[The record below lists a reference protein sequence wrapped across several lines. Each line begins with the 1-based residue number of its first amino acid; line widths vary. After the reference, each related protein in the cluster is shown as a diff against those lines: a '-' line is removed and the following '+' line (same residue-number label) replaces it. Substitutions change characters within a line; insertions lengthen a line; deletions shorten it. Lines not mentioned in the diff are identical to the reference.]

1 MNQVRAEKVIKP
13 LMAVVITGIF
23 LGIYVM
29 IPAFYSTLWQLMVS
43 RDIQGLSAYIASF
56 GSAAVLL
63 MILLIVLTN
72 MTGLPSVQFVTVNGI
87 LFGLLPGIVISW
99 IGQVAGN
106 VLAFVVMRYVFRRT
120 ARRLVARSR
129 FIARLN
135 RHITA
140 RTAFF
145 LRAIPYSP
153 NFAITA
159 LCALSRIGFTEHGI
173 ATIAGKF
180 LAICIEVWMGYGLIR
195 LDWHDLRLAAVA
207 VLLMMIFMGYK
218 WYVWKHK
225 N

>member
-13 LMAVVITGIF
+13 LMAVVIAGIF

-29 IPAFYSTLWQLMVS
+29 IPAFYSTLWQLTVS

-63 MILLIVLTN
+63 MILLIILTN

-195 LDWHDLRLAAVA
+195 LDSHALRLAVAA

>member
-195 LDWHDLRLAAVA
+195 FDWLDLRLAAAA

>member
-29 IPAFYSTLWQLMVS
+29 IPAFYSTLWQLTVS

-106 VLAFVVMRYVFRRT
+106 VLAFAVMRYVFRRT

-195 LDWHDLRLAAVA
+195 FDWHDLRLAAVA

>member
-29 IPAFYSTLWQLMVS
+29 IPAFYSTLWQLTVS

-120 ARRLVARSR
+120 LQPGQPSSCGPFPIRPILP
-129 FIARLN
+129 
-135 RHITA
+135 
-140 RTAFF
+140 
-145 LRAIPYSP
+145 LRP
-153 NFAITA
+153 
-159 LCALSRIGFTEHGI
+159 CAP
-173 ATIAGKF
+173 
-180 LAICIEVWMGYGLIR
+180 
-195 LDWHDLRLAAVA
+195 
-207 VLLMMIFMGYK
+207 
-218 WYVWKHK
+218 
-225 N
+225 

>member
-1 MNQVRAEKVIKP
+1 MNQVQAEKVIKP
-13 LMAVVITGIF
+13 LMAVVIAGIF

-29 IPAFYSTLWQLMVS
+29 IPAFYSTLWQLTVS

-63 MILLIVLTN
+63 MILLIILTN

-87 LFGLLPGIVISW
+87 LFGILPGIVISW

-106 VLAFVVMRYVFRRT
+106 VLAFVIMRYVFRRT

-129 FIARLN
+129 FAARLN

-195 LDWHDLRLAAVA
+195 FDWHDLRLAAGG
-207 VLLMMIFMGYK
+207 VLIMALLAGYT
-218 WYVWKHK
+218 WHTWKHK

>member
-195 LDWHDLRLAAVA
+195 FDWQDLRLAAVA

>member
-195 LDWHDLRLAAVA
+195 FDWHDLRLAAHDDFHGLQMVCVEA
-207 VLLMMIFMGYK
+207 
-218 WYVWKHK
+218 
-225 N
+225 

>member
-29 IPAFYSTLWQLMVS
+29 IPAFYSTLWQLTVS

-106 VLAFVVMRYVFRRT
+106 VLAFVVMRYVFLRT

-129 FIARLN
+129 FIAQLN

-195 LDWHDLRLAAVA
+195 FDWHDLRLAVAA

>member
-29 IPAFYSTLWQLMVS
+29 IPAFYSTLWQLTVS

-63 MILLIVLTN
+63 MILLIILTN

-106 VLAFVVMRYVFRRT
+106 VLAFVIMRYVFRRT

-173 ATIAGKF
+173 ATMAGKF

-195 LDWHDLRLAAVA
+195 FDWHDLRLAAGA
-207 VLLMMIFMGYK
+207 ALLMIIFMGYK

>member
-13 LMAVVITGIF
+13 LMAVVIAGIF

-29 IPAFYSTLWQLMVS
+29 IPAFYSTLWQLTVS

-195 LDWHDLRLAAVA
+195 FDWYDLRLAAVA

>member
-13 LMAVVITGIF
+13 LMAVVIAGIF

-29 IPAFYSTLWQLMVS
+29 IPAFYSTLWQLTVS

-106 VLAFVVMRYVFRRT
+106 VLAFVIMRYVFRRT

-195 LDWHDLRLAAVA
+195 FDWHDLRLAAVV

>member
-1 MNQVRAEKVIKP
+1 M
-13 LMAVVITGIF
+13 
-23 LGIYVM
+23 
-29 IPAFYSTLWQLMVS
+29 
-43 RDIQGLSAYIASF
+43 
-56 GSAAVLL
+56 
-63 MILLIVLTN
+63 
-72 MTGLPSVQFVTVNGI
+72 
-87 LFGLLPGIVISW
+87 
-99 IGQVAGN
+99 
-106 VLAFVVMRYVFRRT
+106 LAFVIMRYVFRRT

-173 ATIAGKF
+173 ATMAGKF

-195 LDWHDLRLAAVA
+195 FDWHDLRLAAGA
-207 VLLMMIFMGYK
+207 ALLMIIFMGYK

>member
-1 MNQVRAEKVIKP
+1 MNQVQAEKVIKP
-13 LMAVVITGIF
+13 LMAVVIAGIF

-29 IPAFYSTLWQLMVS
+29 IPAFYSTLWQLTVS

-63 MILLIVLTN
+63 MILLIILTN

-106 VLAFVVMRYVFRRT
+106 VLAFVIMRYVFRRT

-135 RHITA
+135 RHITGK
-140 RTAFF
+140 TAFF

-173 ATIAGKF
+173 ATMAGKF
-180 LAICIEVWMGYGLIR
+180 LAICIEVWMGYGL
-195 LDWHDLRLAAVA
+195 LCFDWHDLRLAAGA
-207 VLLMMIFMGYK
+207 ALLIMIFMGYK

>member
-29 IPAFYSTLWQLMVS
+29 IPAFYSTLWQLTVS

-195 LDWHDLRLAAVA
+195 FDWHDLWLAAVA
-207 VLLMMIFMGYK
+207 VLLVMIFMGYK

>member
-13 LMAVVITGIF
+13 LMAVVIAGIF

-29 IPAFYSTLWQLMVS
+29 IPAFYSTLWQLTVS

-195 LDWHDLRLAAVA
+195 FDWHDLRLAAVV

>member
-195 LDWHDLRLAAVA
+195 FDWHDLQLAAVA

>member
-13 LMAVVITGIF
+13 LMAVVIAGIF

-29 IPAFYSTLWQLMVS
+29 IPAFYSTLWQLTVS

-63 MILLIVLTN
+63 MILLIILTN

-87 LFGLLPGIVISW
+87 LFGPLPGIVISW

-106 VLAFVVMRYVFRRT
+106 VMAFVIMRYVFRRT

-180 LAICIEVWMGYGLIR
+180 LAICIEVWIGYGLIR
-195 LDWHDLRLAAVA
+195 FDWHDLRLAAAA
-207 VLLMMIFMGYK
+207 VLFMLIFMGYK

>member
-13 LMAVVITGIF
+13 LMAVVIAGIF

-29 IPAFYSTLWQLMVS
+29 IPAFYSTLWQLTVS

-63 MILLIVLTN
+63 MILLIILTN

-106 VLAFVVMRYVFRRT
+106 VLAFVIMRYVFRRT

-195 LDWHDLRLAAVA
+195 FDWHDLRLAAVV